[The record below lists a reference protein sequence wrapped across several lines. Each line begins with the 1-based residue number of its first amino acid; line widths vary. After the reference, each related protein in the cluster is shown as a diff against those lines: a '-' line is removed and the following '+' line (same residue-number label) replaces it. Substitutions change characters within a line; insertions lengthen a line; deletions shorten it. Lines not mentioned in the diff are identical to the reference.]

1 MNFPPCST
9 DDSQCHFVTFSKK
22 HLVYLLCGKRKYF
35 WVSKELEPF
44 EWILLKRDSQL
55 KVRLGKLVDDC
66 TETERTPEILIKF
79 SGYIF
84 TFQGK
89 MSPRTLE
96 TSLVIKS
103 RDTGSY
109 LGFGEMSLHF
119 KRLQWEY
126 RILFI
131 HLQEAKIFFS
141 FWEGRRGQLPLS
153 PVYKQR
159 KYIFLYFS
167 SMTQIL

>member
-1 MNFPPCST
+1 MIPNVILWFFFFP
-9 DDSQCHFVTFSKK
+9 KK
-22 HLVYLLCGKRKYF
+22 HLVYPLCGKRKYF

-84 TFQGK
+84 TFQGI

-109 LGFGEMSLHF
+109 LGFGEMYLHF

-141 FWEGRRGQLPLS
+141 FWEGRRRQLPLS
-153 PVYKQR
+153 PIYKQR
-159 KYIFLYFS
+159 KYIVFFS
-167 SMTQIL
+167 VSLLWLKFYNLHL